1 MMRYGFN
8 FGFSS
13 EAQEHLIIFFEQS
26 AAAGRR
32 VQEVVGHDAAAFFDA
47 LMEVDSVPAED
58 RRQVLNREILEH
70 FSKGGKTMFEWIKK
84 IRESK
89 REYSKNMARAAAL
102 PDDYRFVYEKIVAY
116 IWSFAGG
123 TGMDM
128 LKTQYDLIELFEE
141 GAAQGKNVLDVTG
154 TDAASF
160 CDELIREN
168 RLWTDGLRRRLN
180 RTINRRLY
188 RQVR

>member
-1 MMRYGFN
+1 
-8 FGFSS
+8 
-13 EAQEHLIIFFEQS
+13 
-26 AAAGRR
+26 
-32 VQEVVGHDAAAFFDA
+32 
-47 LMEVDSVPAED
+47 
-58 RRQVLNREILEH
+58 
-70 FSKGGKTMFEWIKK
+70 MFEWIKK

-102 PDDYRFVYEKIVAY
+102 PADYRFVYEKIVAY

-180 RTINRRLY
+180 RKINRRLY

>member
-1 MMRYGFN
+1 
-8 FGFSS
+8 
-13 EAQEHLIIFFEQS
+13 
-26 AAAGRR
+26 
-32 VQEVVGHDAAAFFDA
+32 
-47 LMEVDSVPAED
+47 
-58 RRQVLNREILEH
+58 
-70 FSKGGKTMFEWIKK
+70 MFEWIKK

-89 REYSKNMARAAAL
+89 REYSKNMARVAAL
-102 PDDYRFVYEKIVAY
+102 PDDYRFVYEKIVVY

-180 RTINRRLY
+180 RKINRRLY
-188 RQVR
+188 RKVR

>member
-1 MMRYGFN
+1 MKKLMKYLVGDVEEKR
-8 FGFSS
+8 
-13 EAQEHLIIFFEQS
+13 AW
-26 AAAGRR
+26 RR
-32 VQEVVGHDAAAFFDA
+32 AMKRVAT
-47 LMEVDSVPAED
+47 LPA
-58 RRQVLNREILEH
+58 
-70 FSKGGKTMFEWIKK
+70 
-84 IRESK
+84 
-89 REYSKNMARAAAL
+89 
-102 PDDYRFVYEKIVAY
+102 DYRFVYEKIVVY

>member
-1 MMRYGFN
+1 
-8 FGFSS
+8 
-13 EAQEHLIIFFEQS
+13 
-26 AAAGRR
+26 
-32 VQEVVGHDAAAFFDA
+32 
-47 LMEVDSVPAED
+47 
-58 RRQVLNREILEH
+58 
-70 FSKGGKTMFEWIKK
+70 MFEWIKK

-102 PDDYRFVYEKIVAY
+102 PEDYRFVYEKIVVY

-180 RTINRRLY
+180 RKINRRLY

>member
-1 MMRYGFN
+1 
-8 FGFSS
+8 
-13 EAQEHLIIFFEQS
+13 
-26 AAAGRR
+26 
-32 VQEVVGHDAAAFFDA
+32 
-47 LMEVDSVPAED
+47 
-58 RRQVLNREILEH
+58 
-70 FSKGGKTMFEWIKK
+70 MFEWIKK

-89 REYSKNMARAAAL
+89 REYSKNMARVAAL
-102 PDDYRFVYEKIVAY
+102 PDDYRFVYEKIVVY

-168 RLWTDGLRRRLN
+168 RLWTDGLRRRIN
-180 RTINRRLY
+180 RKINRRLY

>member
-1 MMRYGFN
+1 
-8 FGFSS
+8 
-13 EAQEHLIIFFEQS
+13 
-26 AAAGRR
+26 
-32 VQEVVGHDAAAFFDA
+32 
-47 LMEVDSVPAED
+47 
-58 RRQVLNREILEH
+58 
-70 FSKGGKTMFEWIKK
+70 MFEWIKK

-102 PDDYRFVYEKIVAY
+102 PEDYRFVYEKIVVY

-154 TDAASF
+154 TDVASF

-180 RTINRRLY
+180 RKINRRLY
-188 RQVR
+188 QQVR

>member
-1 MMRYGFN
+1 MKKLMKY
-8 FGFSS
+8 
-13 EAQEHLIIFFEQS
+13 L
-26 AAAGRR
+26 AGDVEEKRAWRR
-32 VQEVVGHDAAAFFDA
+32 A
-47 LMEVDSVPAED
+47 M
-58 RRQVLNREILEH
+58 
-70 FSKGGKTMFEWIKK
+70 
-84 IRESK
+84 K
-89 REYSKNMARAAAL
+89 RVATL

-154 TDAASF
+154 TDVASF

-168 RLWTDGLRRRLN
+168 RLWTDGPRRRLN
-180 RTINRRLY
+180 RKINRRLS